1 MDIRLH
7 NGVGRMSIHSPI
19 FLKPD
24 TVVNIDGK
32 EFTAAELKEHVIDSV
47 LYRKHLQKLMGENK

>member
-1 MDIRLH
+1 
-7 NGVGRMSIHSPI
+7 MSIHSPI

-47 LYRKHLQKLMGENK
+47 LYRKCDDCTFKCWREKEC

>member
-1 MDIRLH
+1 
-7 NGVGRMSIHSPI
+7 MSTPSPI

>member
-1 MDIRLH
+1 
-7 NGVGRMSIHSPI
+7 MSTNSPI

-47 LYRKHLQKLMGENK
+47 LYRKHLKELMAKQ

>member
-1 MDIRLH
+1 
-7 NGVGRMSIHSPI
+7 MSSNTI

-47 LYRKHLQKLMGENK
+47 IYRKHIKELMAKQ